1 MACSILSDQQLKL
14 PKQGRFVLHRKG
26 ISDGWGCN
34 FAHSA
39 TPRQHPKPK
48 ILSLKASSARAY
60 YKSTRICLSSIFP
73 KALLFVNCRL
83 KLPCPAYLENASNE
97 LNFTPPFHTI
107 TMSSLHAYLPAF
119 KGIAIAG
126 SLINGGTM
134 TSGYRL
140 LPAIYDVVPKS
151 PKDAA
156 NQWAYFYWSMSAT
169 VPWVDLTTI
178 IVIGTIAYTEFKENR
193 AGLPWKIWATA
204 AGIMP
209 IGWVWVRKVMLVPSN
224 QLLAIAKDGNDENQP
239 LKSTPEQT
247 LGLLKKFNAQM
258 SFRMMFP
265 WVVGG
270 LALWA
275 TLGF

>member
-1 MACSILSDQQLKL
+1 M
-14 PKQGRFVLHRKG
+14 
-26 ISDGWGCN
+26 
-34 FAHSA
+34 
-39 TPRQHPKPK
+39 
-48 ILSLKASSARAY
+48 
-60 YKSTRICLSSIFP
+60 SSI
-73 KALLFVNCRL
+73 
-83 KLPCPAYLENASNE
+83 
-97 LNFTPPFHTI
+97 
-107 TMSSLHAYLPAF
+107 HAYLPAL
-119 KGIAIAG
+119 KGVAIAG

-140 LPAIYDVVPKS
+140 LPAVYPAVQKS

-156 NQWAYFYWSMSAT
+156 KQWEYFYWSMSAT
-169 VPWVDLTTI
+169 VPWVDLATF
-178 IVIGTIAYTEFKENR
+178 IVTGTLAYAEHKENR

-209 IGWVWVRKVMLVPSN
+209 IGWVWVRKVMLGPSN
-224 QLLAIAKDGNDENQP
+224 QLLAIANP
-239 LKSTPEQT
+239 T
-247 LGLLKKFNAQM
+247 LGETEPLRNSSQKTLDLLQEFNAQM

>member
-1 MACSILSDQQLKL
+1 M
-14 PKQGRFVLHRKG
+14 
-26 ISDGWGCN
+26 
-34 FAHSA
+34 
-39 TPRQHPKPK
+39 
-48 ILSLKASSARAY
+48 
-60 YKSTRICLSSIFP
+60 SSI
-73 KALLFVNCRL
+73 
-83 KLPCPAYLENASNE
+83 
-97 LNFTPPFHTI
+97 
-107 TMSSLHAYLPAF
+107 HAYLPAL

-126 SLINGGTM
+126 SFINGGTM

-140 LPAIYDVVPKS
+140 LPAVYPAVQKS
-151 PKDAA
+151 PKGAA
-156 NQWAYFYWSMSAT
+156 KQWEYFYWSMSAT

-178 IVIGTIAYTEFKENR
+178 IVIGTLAYTEYKENK

-224 QLLAIAKDGNDENQP
+224 QLLAIANPTPGETEP
-239 LKSTPEQT
+239 LKNSSQKT
-247 LGLLKKFNAQM
+247 LGLLQEFNAQM

-275 TLGF
+275 SLGF

>member
-1 MACSILSDQQLKL
+1 M
-14 PKQGRFVLHRKG
+14 
-26 ISDGWGCN
+26 
-34 FAHSA
+34 
-39 TPRQHPKPK
+39 
-48 ILSLKASSARAY
+48 
-60 YKSTRICLSSIFP
+60 SSI
-73 KALLFVNCRL
+73 
-83 KLPCPAYLENASNE
+83 
-97 LNFTPPFHTI
+97 
-107 TMSSLHAYLPAF
+107 HAYVPAL

-140 LPAIYDVVPKS
+140 LPAVYPTVQKS

-156 NQWAYFYWSMSAT
+156 KQWEYFYWSMSAT

-178 IVIGTIAYTEFKENR
+178 IVIGTLAYTEYKENR

-224 QLLAIAKDGNDENQP
+224 QLREIANSNPGETEP
-239 LKSTPEQT
+239 LKNSSQKT
-247 LGLLKKFNAQM
+247 LDLLQEFNAQM
-258 SFRMMFP
+258 SLRMMLP
-265 WVVGG
+265 WVVSG

-275 TLGF
+275 SLGF

>member
-1 MACSILSDQQLKL
+1 
-14 PKQGRFVLHRKG
+14 
-26 ISDGWGCN
+26 
-34 FAHSA
+34 
-39 TPRQHPKPK
+39 
-48 ILSLKASSARAY
+48 
-60 YKSTRICLSSIFP
+60 
-73 KALLFVNCRL
+73 
-83 KLPCPAYLENASNE
+83 
-97 LNFTPPFHTI
+97 
-107 TMSSLHAYLPAF
+107 MSSLHSYLPAL

-140 LPAIYDVVPKS
+140 LPAIYPAVQRS

-156 NQWAYFYWSMSAT
+156 KQWEYFYWSMSAT

-178 IVIGTIAYTEFKENR
+178 IVIGTLAYTEYKENR

-224 QLLAIAKDGNDENQP
+224 QLLAIADSTSAETEP
-239 LKSTPEQT
+239 LKNNSKKT
-247 LGLLKKFNAQM
+247 LDLLQEFNAQM

>member
-1 MACSILSDQQLKL
+1 M
-14 PKQGRFVLHRKG
+14 
-26 ISDGWGCN
+26 
-34 FAHSA
+34 
-39 TPRQHPKPK
+39 
-48 ILSLKASSARAY
+48 
-60 YKSTRICLSSIFP
+60 SSIYP
-73 KALLFVNCRL
+73 YLSAL
-83 KLPCPAYLENASNE
+83 
-97 LNFTPPFHTI
+97 
-107 TMSSLHAYLPAF
+107 

-140 LPAIYDVVPKS
+140 LPAVYPAVQKS

-156 NQWAYFYWSMSAT
+156 KQWEYFYWSMSAT

-178 IVIGTIAYTEFKENR
+178 VVIGTLAYAEYRENR
-193 AGLPWKIWATA
+193 AGLPWRIWATA

-224 QLLAIAKDGNDENQP
+224 QLLAIANPTPDETEP
-239 LKSTPEQT
+239 LKNSPQKT
-247 LGLLKKFNAQM
+247 LGLLQQFNAQM

-275 TLGF
+275 SLGF

>member
-1 MACSILSDQQLKL
+1 M
-14 PKQGRFVLHRKG
+14 
-26 ISDGWGCN
+26 
-34 FAHSA
+34 
-39 TPRQHPKPK
+39 
-48 ILSLKASSARAY
+48 
-60 YKSTRICLSSIFP
+60 SSI
-73 KALLFVNCRL
+73 
-83 KLPCPAYLENASNE
+83 
-97 LNFTPPFHTI
+97 
-107 TMSSLHAYLPAF
+107 HAYLPTL

-140 LPAIYDVVPKS
+140 LPAIYPTVQKS

-156 NQWAYFYWSMSAT
+156 KQWEYFYDSMSAT
-169 VPWVDLTTI
+169 VPWVDLATI
-178 IVIGTIAYTEFKENR
+178 IVIGTIAYTEYKENS

-209 IGWVWVRKVMLVPSN
+209 IGWVWVRKVMSVPSD
-224 QLLAIAKDGNDENQP
+224 QLLAIANPTAGETEP
-239 LKSTPEQT
+239 LKNNSKKT
-247 LGLLKKFNAQM
+247 LDILQEFNAQM

-275 TLGF
+275 SLGY

>member
-1 MACSILSDQQLKL
+1 M
-14 PKQGRFVLHRKG
+14 
-26 ISDGWGCN
+26 
-34 FAHSA
+34 
-39 TPRQHPKPK
+39 
-48 ILSLKASSARAY
+48 
-60 YKSTRICLSSIFP
+60 SSI
-73 KALLFVNCRL
+73 
-83 KLPCPAYLENASNE
+83 
-97 LNFTPPFHTI
+97 
-107 TMSSLHAYLPAF
+107 HAYLPAL

-140 LPAIYDVVPKS
+140 LPVVYQAVQKS

-156 NQWAYFYWSMSAT
+156 KQWEYFYWSMSAT
-169 VPWVDLTTI
+169 VPLVDLTTF
-178 IVIGTIAYTEFKENR
+178 IVIGTIAYTEYKENR

-209 IGWVWVRKVMLVPSN
+209 VGWVWVRKVMLVPSN
-224 QLLAIAKDGNDENQP
+224 QLLAIAD
-239 LKSTPEQT
+239 STSSETAPMKTSSQKT
-247 LGLLKKFNAQM
+247 LDLLQEFNAQM

-275 TLGF
+275 SLGF

>member
-1 MACSILSDQQLKL
+1 M
-14 PKQGRFVLHRKG
+14 
-26 ISDGWGCN
+26 
-34 FAHSA
+34 
-39 TPRQHPKPK
+39 
-48 ILSLKASSARAY
+48 
-60 YKSTRICLSSIFP
+60 SSI
-73 KALLFVNCRL
+73 
-83 KLPCPAYLENASNE
+83 
-97 LNFTPPFHTI
+97 
-107 TMSSLHAYLPAF
+107 HAYLPAL

-140 LPAIYDVVPKS
+140 LPAVYPTVQKS

-156 NQWAYFYWSMSAT
+156 KQWEYFYWSMSAT

-178 IVIGTIAYTEFKENR
+178 IVIGTLAYTEFKENR

-209 IGWVWVRKVMLVPSN
+209 IGWVWVRKVMLTPSN
-224 QLLAIAKDGNDENQP
+224 QLLAIANPTPDETEP
-239 LKSTPEQT
+239 LKNSSKKT
-247 LGLLKKFNAQM
+247 LDLLKEFNCQM

-275 TLGF
+275 SLGF

>member
-1 MACSILSDQQLKL
+1 
-14 PKQGRFVLHRKG
+14 
-26 ISDGWGCN
+26 
-34 FAHSA
+34 
-39 TPRQHPKPK
+39 
-48 ILSLKASSARAY
+48 
-60 YKSTRICLSSIFP
+60 
-73 KALLFVNCRL
+73 
-83 KLPCPAYLENASNE
+83 
-97 LNFTPPFHTI
+97 
-107 TMSSLHAYLPAF
+107 MSSLHAYVSTL

-134 TSGYRL
+134 TTGYRL
-140 LPAIYDVVPKS
+140 LPAVYPGVQKS
-151 PKDAA
+151 PRDAA
-156 NQWAYFYWSMSAT
+156 KQWEFFYWSMSAT

-178 IVIGTIAYTEFKENR
+178 LAIGTLAFAEYKENR

-224 QLLAIAKDGNDENQP
+224 QLLAIANPTPGETEP
-239 LKSTPEQT
+239 LRNSSQKT
-247 LGLLKKFNAQM
+247 LGLLQDFNAQM

-275 TLGF
+275 SLGF

>member
-1 MACSILSDQQLKL
+1 
-14 PKQGRFVLHRKG
+14 
-26 ISDGWGCN
+26 
-34 FAHSA
+34 
-39 TPRQHPKPK
+39 
-48 ILSLKASSARAY
+48 
-60 YKSTRICLSSIFP
+60 
-73 KALLFVNCRL
+73 
-83 KLPCPAYLENASNE
+83 
-97 LNFTPPFHTI
+97 
-107 TMSSLHAYLPAF
+107 MSPIQAYLPAL

-140 LPAIYDVVPKS
+140 LPAIYPVVQSS

-156 NQWAYFYWSMSAT
+156 KQWEYFYWSMSAT
-169 VPWVDLTTI
+169 VPWIDLTTI
-178 IVIGTIAYTEFKENR
+178 VVIGTVAYTEYQLNS

-224 QLLAIAKDGNDENQP
+224 QLLAIAKPTPDGTEP
-239 LKSTPEQT
+239 LKPASSQKT
-247 LGLLKKFNAQM
+247 LELLKEFNAQM
-258 SFRMMFP
+258 SIRMMFP

-275 TLGF
+275 SLSF